1 MAMTKK
7 QKKITTICA
16 VAVVVIIALFMYHS
30 LFGHQFDIEEK
41 AYIYI
46 DDDDNIDSLRTKI
59 SEAGKPSNL
68 VGFNLLASIYN
79 IDKKIKPGRYSIE
92 PGNNAVDMVRKIRN
106 HSQDPVNLVIPSV
119 RTVDDLAGRLSR
131 YLLLDSA
138 KISDA
143 LHDEDVCEKYGYD
156 TQNISCMF
164 IPNTYQVYWNIS
176 LDDLLDRMKKESDT
190 FWNDERKAKAKKAGL
205 SQNEVI
211 TLASIVDEETANNGE
226 KSRIAG
232 LYMNRLKAGMPLQ
245 SDPTVK
251 YALGDFSLKRIMH
264 GHLNTDSPYN
274 TYKNEGLP
282 PGPIRIPS
290 IAGID
295 AVLNYEHHNFMYMC
309 AKEDF
314 SGTHNFAVTY
324 DQHLTFAK
332 KYADALNARG
342 IK

>member
-92 PGNNAVDMVRKIRN
+92 LDNNAVDMVRKIRN